1 MANQTINP
9 FENEKPQIVHF
20 EKDESHYEYCRMQM
34 HDIEHVHRRTFLC
47 NMALCIFVC
56 LLSVFRVYIGG
67 FDWLSRSGIDTT
79 RSTAVLTLGT
89 FQILTAMVII
99 LLGYLAWANF
109 RSLNI
114 ILEMWYV
121 VVTIVGIVRVDYI
134 TGLIGAVGIVF
145 YFFSVRELSHEET
158 LAQMEGYPEFH
169 EKLDMSNSDYVVQTL
184 LAHKGERTG
193 KKKKKFSADYSLR
206 KMKKAPDEASSADGE
221 AGLALAAALQE
232 QINKVQQP
240 EAEAPAKKETAP
252 EQPAADMPAPE
263 MTDLSEAPAAAEAEA
278 PAPAETPDAILA
290 EAEARA
296 KALLEEAVAK
306 ANALRSDPAASA
318 PTEQAAPKQDAA
330 PAQQKPRS
338 GSKKKRR

>member
-1 MANQTINP
+1 MANQTMNP

-34 HDIEHVHRRTFLC
+34 HDIEHVHRRTFFC
-47 NMALCIFVC
+47 NMVLCIFVC
-56 LLSVFRVYIGG
+56 LLSVFRVYVGG
-67 FDWLSRSGIDTT
+67 FDWLSRSGIDVTK
-79 RSTAVLTLGT
+79 STAVLMLGT
-89 FQILTAMVII
+89 FQILTAMIII

-169 EKLDMSNSDYVVQTL
+169 EKLDMSKSDYVVQTL
-184 LAHKGERTG
+184 LAHKGERPG
-193 KKKKKFSADYSLR
+193 KKKKRLSADYSLR
-206 KMKKAPDEASSADGE
+206 KMKKHTDEDSSAEGE

-232 QINKVQQP
+232 QINKVQPTEAAAAKQP
-240 EAEAPAKKETAP
+240 EPEMPAP
-252 EQPAADMPAPE
+252 EIPAPEMPAPE
-263 MTDLSEAPAAAEAEA
+263 MTDLAAEVPAEA
-278 PAPAETPDAILA
+278 APAETPDAILA

-306 ANALRSDPAASA
+306 ANALRTDPAASGTA
-318 PTEQAAPKQDAA
+318 EQAAPQKDAA
-330 PAQQKPRS
+330 PQQQKPRS
-338 GSKKKRR
+338 GGKKKRR